1 MARQYLD
8 LARIYGAVDNER
20 ANKAQLEAQNMQM
33 ENMRYQQQRQMKQD
47 GLQDQ
52 KRGIYAGAVTA
63 GEDGKPILDRKKLIA
78 DMLGVDGEEALTRQA
93 QFDTQDATAA
103 KTKREA
109 QKFEIENKSATVKY
123 LKDKLATV
131 QDDAGFQA
139 FKQEATELGAQ
150 DLVKSAPQQYD
161 PQWQQSQMVNADKFL
176 ERNTPKYERVD
187 LGGKIQ
193 VVDVNPVTNP
203 KFAEMNLSKTA
214 TISELESQRHN
225 RIQEGI
231 SGAQLGISKDR
242 LNFDRSGGVTAV
254 NAKNGINTN
263 GEKLTEGMRNNAM
276 YAQRMTAAEK
286 LLGGT
291 TEQKPG
297 VMETI
302 AGSTPLI
309 GSELG
314 ANQLRSPDR
323 QKAVQAQR
331 DWVRAKLRKESGAAI
346 AVDEMNQEIA
356 TYFPQIGDSP
366 DVIAQKKIARE
377 QATQG
382 LIQSSGSA
390 YSPPAERQAPIMNK
404 EQAKMGNKPLATV
417 KSDND
422 YNKLPKGTRFK
433 APDGSIRVKQ

>member
-1 MARQYLD
+1 MARNYIN
-8 LARIYGAVDNER
+8 LAQIYGAVDNER
-20 ANKAQLEAQNMQM
+20 SNKAQLEAQNMQM

-47 GLQDQ
+47 GIQDQ
-52 KRGIYAGAVTA
+52 KRGIGANAVTI
-63 GEDGKPILDRKKLIA
+63 GPDGKPTINRQKYIA
-78 DMLGVDGEEALTRQA
+78 DMLGVDAEEALTRQA
-93 QFDTQDATAA
+93 QFDTQDAAAA
-103 KTKREA
+103 KA
-109 QKFEIENKSATVKY
+109 QAQAKKDELAYKVDSAKY
-123 LKDKLATV
+123 ARDRLATV
-131 QDDAGFQA
+131 TNQQDYEVVLSELA
-139 FKQEATELGAQ
+139 EAAPA
-150 DLVKSAPQQYD
+150 LVKSAPPQYN
-161 PQWQQSQMVNADKFL
+161 PEWQTKQIYSADDWIKKGEAEL
-176 ERNTPKYERVD
+176 NRGVTMRGQDLSANTARRGQD
-187 LGGKIQ
+187 MS
-193 VVDVNPVTNP
+193 
-203 KFAEMNLSKTA
+203 ASTA
-214 TISELESQRHN
+214 RRGQDITASN
-225 RIQEGI
+225 V
-231 SGAQLGISKDR
+231 AKR
-242 LNFDRSGGVTAV
+242 LAFDQSGGVAAV
-254 NAKNGINTN
+254 NAKNGTTTPKN
-263 GEKLTEGMRNNAM
+263 EKLTEGMRNNAM

-302 AGSTPLI
+302 AGSAPII

-314 ANQLRSPDR
+314 ANQMRSPDR

-390 YSPPAERQAPIMNK
+390 YSPPAERQAPIMSK
-404 EQAKMGNKPLATV
+404 ADAKMSTKPLATV